1 MSALSDSNDLEE
13 DKLSDAPGDKESV
26 CMEEDKGEEQQED
39 FISTFKKPTLTPKAL
54 LLMSMDI
61 DVMEA

>member
-1 MSALSDSNDLEE
+1 MSALSDSNDSEE
-13 DKLSDAPGDKESV
+13 DKLSDAPGDKKSA

-39 FISTFKKPTLTPKAL
+39 FVSTFKKPMLTPKAL
-54 LLMSMDI
+54 LPMSVDI